1 MRTSFLWSLLAVV
14 VLLVLLQRTGFAPL
28 PHRHDG
34 FLLGLGVG
42 LAVGA
47 VFSWTIERSIS
58 SRRGGRDRID

>member
-1 MRTSFLWSLLAVV
+1 MRSSFLWSLLAVA

-28 PHRHDG
+28 PHRYDG

-58 SRRGGRDRID
+58 SRRGGRDLID